1 MKFYD
6 KYFANNYDELITY
19 YPRFYRDVYE
29 MTEILKAHGRIADEL
44 EANIEQTF
52 LNAFADYADEKTLTK
67 LERFFRITY
76 DEPRSLVSRRSM
88 IKAML
93 LGQRHVGRKEIKEII
108 SVFTDGEVDVELID
122 GMIRITVTRDLGDTF
137 DLRDCYFIFSSRIPA
152 HLSLGMVDK
161 ALPVSVLSDNL
172 FVFSNLKITLAAQ
185 NHSAI
190 INGVMLNGEKPLDG
204 SWKLD
209 SARIGIPF
217 IDFGATAILP
227 KNENVYTFSALTF
240 SDHFL
245 PNKLGLSLKP
255 QIGFSAKTQSAIRS
269 VNVGAKILFR
279 NPGAQFQ
286 GAAETDVFGGVMP
299 RKIDISGL
307 AACNSF
313 KATTGIQI
321 NVSAKQRNIFRQETN
336 KVAGLSAK
344 QPFGFKGSVVMDGR
358 WALNGDFIL
367 NGSRSLNQFFSKEDL

>member
-1 MKFYD
+1 MKFYA
-6 KYFANNYDELITY
+6 KYFASNYDELITY

-76 DEPRSLVSRRSM
+76 DEPRSLVSRRNM

-161 ALPVSVLSDNL
+161 ALPVSVRSDNL
-172 FVFSNLKITLAAQ
+172 FVFSNLKTALAVQ
-185 NHSAI
+185 NRSAI
-190 INGVMLNGEKPLDG
+190 IDGLMLDGEKPLDG

-217 IDFGATAILP
+217 IDFGAATILP
-227 KNENVYTFSALTF
+227 KNENAYAFRAFAFL
-240 SDHFL
+240 DHFL
-245 PNKLGLSLKP
+245 LNKLGLSLKP
-255 QIGFSAKTQSAIRS
+255 QIGLSAKSQFAVRS
-269 VNVGAKILFR
+269 VNVGAKVLFR

-286 GAAETDVFGGVMP
+286 GAAETEIFGGVMP
-299 RKIDISGL
+299 RKITISGL
-307 AACNSF
+307 VVRNSF
-313 KATTGIQI
+313 KTTSGAQI
-321 NVSAKQRNIFRQETN
+321 AVSAKQRYTLRQGTN
-336 KVAGLSAK
+336 KVTGLSAK
-344 QPFGFKGSVVMDGR
+344 QPLGFSGSVVMDGR
-358 WALNGDFIL
+358 WTLNGDFIL
-367 NGSRSLNQFFSKEDL
+367 NGSRSLNQIFSKEDL